1 MTLSRDADVG
11 QPDGLPGREVEQLGG
26 SRGRLQMLFVS
37 GGEPFEMRSSV
48 KALLNGTDCGWAC
61 LGSI

>member
-37 GGEPFEMRSSV
+37 EVNRLKCDQV
-48 KALLNGTDCGWAC
+48 
-61 LGSI
+61 